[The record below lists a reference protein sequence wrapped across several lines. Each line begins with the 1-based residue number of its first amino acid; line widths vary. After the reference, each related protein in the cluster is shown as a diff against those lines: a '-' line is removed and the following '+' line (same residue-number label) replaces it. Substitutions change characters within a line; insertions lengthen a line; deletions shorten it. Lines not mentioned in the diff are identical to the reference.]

1 MNALWPSVRKEVPSL
16 IFERSWNTVSYLPEY
31 ISYLR
36 ILKHKAL
43 AFSDCAKIWISNFSS
58 FPEDFQLRSTSE
70 IFFFSLNPQERPGW
84 INASFQVL
92 ENLGSLSLSSIEFV
106 PQSIISDGNDVGL
119 FDLLKVKHCITSI
132 LLVSLELQQSVFL
145 C

>member
-1 MNALWPSVRKEVPSL
+1 MIALWPSVRKEVPSL
-16 IFERSWNTVSYLPEY
+16 IFERSWSWNTVSYLPEY

-70 IFFFSLNPQERPGW
+70 IFFF
-84 INASFQVL
+84 
-92 ENLGSLSLSSIEFV
+92 
-106 PQSIISDGNDVGL
+106 
-119 FDLLKVKHCITSI
+119 LKSTGEARVD
-132 LLVSLELQQSVFL
+132 
-145 C
+145 